1 MPVIG
6 HALVGLATAV
16 QYEPPADR
24 RGRSLGP
31 AAIALWAPV
40 VVVVSYVPDILSQLG
55 SMAGFRHASLAGHSL
70 LVGLAAGALI
80 GALWAAASGLSFVRL
95 AAVATGSILLHDVL
109 DILQAADRAPFWPW
123 STRIISFGVLLPRR
137 SIPEGLLFLALFGA
151 FVIWRR
157 RSGPSL
163 GVLAPLV
170 DFRPR
175 ASSAAVWAARAV
187 IVVVLLTAVGT
198 RALRSQRE
206 QAARDAARLNAR
218 GRYTEALRLA
228 DAADRWPSLRP
239 GRLDIIR
246 GEAYEALGEPA
257 IAERYFLQVYEKD
270 PTNFWA
276 VADLAEFHAASN
288 APAADRRRLVE
299 PYAEELKRNFPR
311 HERLNDVL
319 ARIDRKLG
327 DREE

>member
-24 RGRSLGP
+24 RGHSLGP

-70 LVGLAAGALI
+70 LVGIAAGAVI
-80 GALWAAASGLSFVRL
+80 GVIWAAASGLSFVRL
-95 AAVATGSILLHDVL
+95 TAIAIGAILLHDGL

-123 STRIISFGVLLPRR
+123 STRIISVGVLLPRR
-137 SIPEGLLFLALFGA
+137 SVPEGLLFLALFAA
-151 FVIWRR
+151 FVVWRR
-157 RSGPSL
+157 RSGLSL
-163 GVLAPLV
+163 GTLAPLV
-170 DFRPR
+170 DFRQR
-175 ASSAAVWAARAV
+175 ASSAAVWAARAA
-187 IVVVLLTAVGT
+187 IVTILLTAVGT

-206 QAARDAARLNAR
+206 GVARDAARMNAR
-218 GRYTEALRLA
+218 GRYAEALRLA
-228 DAADRWPSLRP
+228 DTADRWPSLRA

-257 IAERYFLQVYEKD
+257 TAERYFQRAYEKD
-270 PTNFWA
+270 PTYFWA
-276 VADLAEFHAASN
+276 VADLAEFYAASN
-288 APAADRRRLVE
+288 APAADRRRLAK
-299 PYAEELKRNFPR
+299 PYVDELERNFSR
-311 HERLNDVL
+311 HEKLDDVL
-319 ARIDRKLG
+319 ARIDRKL
-327 DREE
+327 DEE

>member
-16 QYEPPADR
+16 QYEPAADR
-24 RGRSLGP
+24 DGRSLGP

-70 LVGLAAGALI
+70 AVGLVAGAVI
-80 GALWAAASGLSFVRL
+80 GVLWAAASGLSFLRL
-95 AAVATGSILLHDVL
+95 TAIAIGAILLHDGL

-123 STRIISFGVLLPRR
+123 STRIVSVGVLLPRR

-151 FVIWRR
+151 FVVWRR
-157 RSGPSL
+157 LSGLPL
-163 GVLAPLV
+163 GTLVPLV
-170 DFRPR
+170 DFRRR
-175 ASSAAVWAARAV
+175 ASSAAVWAARAA
-187 IVVVLLTAVGT
+187 IILVLLTAVGT
-198 RALRSQRE
+198 RTLRSQRE
-206 QAARDAARLNAR
+206 RVAQEAARLNAR
-218 GRYTEALRLA
+218 GRYADALRLA
-228 DAADRWPSLRP
+228 DAADRWPSLRA

-257 IAERYFLQVYEKD
+257 TAERYFLRAYEKD

-276 VADLAEFHAASN
+276 VADLAEFYAASN
-288 APAADRRRLVE
+288 APAADRRRLVK
-299 PYAEELKRNFPR
+299 PYADELKRNFSR
-311 HERLNDVL
+311 HEKLNDVL
-319 ARIDRKLG
+319 GRVDRQF
-327 DREE
+327 DQE